1 MQVNEGGD
9 GGRAMW
15 VVKWFDGDE
24 NSMPPKNFTS
34 LEVQRSTA
42 KLHSNPSTYSTTF
55 SPSVEDQTRAILT
68 DSDWVYERFNK
79 TSQFPRNPSLYVI
92 KKLVQSFA
100 GTKTLSFLA
109 FGQYENDG

>member
-1 MQVNEGGD
+1 
-9 GGRAMW
+9 MW
-15 VVKWFDGDE
+15 VVRWFDGDE

-42 KLHSNPSTYSTTF
+42 KLHSNPSTYSSLLLSKT
-55 SPSVEDQTRAILT
+55 QTRAILT
-68 DSDWVYERFNK
+68 DSDWVYERLNK

-100 GTKTLSFLA
+100 GTKTPSFLA